1 MIHLP
6 ELTIY
11 GNLNEDRLI
20 LSAQK
25 YSPGLKVYGGVYIIQ
40 QTSSKC
46 IQNTRANAGRLLDRI
61 NGWVA
66 FRLIAFRLISFRV
79 VYIYTN

>member
-1 MIHLP
+1 MKTDSYYQRRNIA
-6 ELTIY
+6 
-11 GNLNEDRLI
+11 R
-20 LSAQK
+20 
-25 YSPGLKVYGGVYIIQ
+25 GLKFMGVF
-40 QTSSKC
+40 TSSSKC